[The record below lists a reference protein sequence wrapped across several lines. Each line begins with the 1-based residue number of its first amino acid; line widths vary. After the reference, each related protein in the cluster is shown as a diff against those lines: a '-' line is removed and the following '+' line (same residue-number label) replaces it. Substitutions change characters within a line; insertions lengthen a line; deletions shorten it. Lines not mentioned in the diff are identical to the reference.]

1 MSAAISIY
9 TVDAFANAPFS
20 GNPAAVCVL
29 SGPADSHWMQA
40 VAAEMNLSETAFLY
54 PEGEGYHLR
63 WFTPKVEVDLCGHA
77 TLAAA
82 HVLWT
87 EGICTDDEIV
97 FETRSGALTARREGE
112 SIVLNFPMDPPHAT
126 DAPKGLDKALGI
138 HPEWVGR
145 SHADLFVLL
154 KKADDVRRLA
164 PDMARVAAL
173 DCRGVIVT
181 AHADTPGYDFISRFF
196 APGSGIDEDPVTGS
210 AHCTLGPFWGARTNK
225 DELLGYQ
232 ASARGGEVGVR
243 LVDDRVELVG
253 RAVTVVRG
261 ALVNRP

>member
-1 MSAAISIY
+1 MSDAIPIY

-29 SGPADSHWMQA
+29 SGPVDSHWMQA

-54 PEGEGYHLR
+54 PQKGGYHLR

-87 EGICTDDEIV
+87 EAGCTDEEMV
-97 FETRSGALTARREGE
+97 FETRSGKLTARREGE

-126 DAPKGLDKALGI
+126 DAPKDMDKALGV

-145 SHADLFVLL
+145 SHMDLFVLL
-154 KKADDVRRLA
+154 KDEHAVRGLT
-164 PDMARVAAL
+164 PDIARVAKL

-243 LVDDRVELVG
+243 MVDDRVELVG

-261 ALVNRP
+261 TFAL